1 MITSNSV
8 EDAGILELDMLQLYG
23 ENNHFGKL
31 LAVSTKVNTCL
42 SDYLAITI

>member
-1 MITSNSV
+1 MIASNSV
-8 EDAGILELDMLQLYG
+8 KDARILELDTLLLYE

-42 SDYLAITI
+42 SDSLAITI